1 MTEWGPAPVD
11 GVPTEIE
18 GVYLAR
24 DAFGDARPAELMA
37 MLKGAME
44 EFLAEFGDEGR
55 EAPWLVTGELTYV
68 KGKLFA
74 GFVTVST
81 YSWAG
86 WIGEYPGE
94 GIGAKYAA
102 VESLEEL

>member
-1 MTEWGPAPVD
+1 MSTWGPAPVD
-11 GVPTEIE
+11 GVETEIE
-18 GVYLAR
+18 GVYLSR
-24 DAFGDARPAELMA
+24 EAFGDARPADLMA

-44 EFLAEFGDEGR
+44 EYLAEFGDEGR
-55 EAPWLVTGELTYV
+55 ESPWLVTGDLRYV

-81 YSWAG
+81 MSWAG
-86 WIGEYPGE
+86 WIGEYPDA
-94 GIGAKYAA
+94 GIGAKYVA